1 MLTVGL
7 RTSASAN
14 GKPVS
19 SHLCDYTY
27 VPQIRSVSPEEA
39 AELVKKDGYVI
50 LDVRPEGDF
59 KEVMSC

>member
-1 MLTVGL
+1 MSLDC
-7 RTSASAN
+7 TS
-14 GKPVS
+14 
-19 SHLCDYTY
+19 

-59 KEVMSC
+59 KEVTSCSTVERATFEALFST